1 MNEDLDNTQA
11 SPVHHDF
18 TDEDP
23 PFAPTSPFPHDPMN
37 EGFDNARFSSPYR
50 MKFELDY
57 LPNSPPFKEHI
68 VRVVRRIMLVGDMV
82 VQEALEV
89 M

>member
-1 MNEDLDNTQA
+1 
-11 SPVHHDF
+11 
-18 TDEDP
+18 
-23 PFAPTSPFPHDPMN
+23 
-37 EGFDNARFSSPYR
+37 

-57 LPNSPPFKEHI
+57 LPNSPPFNEHI
-68 VRVVRRIMLVGDMV
+68 VRVVRRIMLAGDMV